1 MTNEQNFEA
10 MPFEIDDEMEP
21 PASEANGFELEDEA
35 ESHGPHHHGGRHHH
49 WRRRHHRR
57 HLWPPSFPFDP
68 LPFDDDDSDDDS
80 QTMPADAGA
89 FESEEEAEYRYR
101 HGDPNFRR
109 YHRHGTEPPASTASG
124 FELEDEAESHGPHHH
139 GGRHHH
145 GHRRHRRHH
154 WRLPSSPIE
163 ALPFDDDDSDDDSQT
178 MPADAGAFESEEE
191 AEYRYRHGGP
201 NLQQYHRH
209 RGWGGRPYGR
219 QPSFPFDPL
228 PFDGDNDSELGLE
241 EDVRIR
247 DHRRLGG
254 AQPARICRHPIGAQ
268 NLWRQR
274 NWGPGHESYWQAHRF
289 PNVTGSPSSWAI
301 RHRWPWGVSRNPYWG
316 ERWNVP
322 KAVGWPHHARA
333 RHWWPSG
340 VVQEPSGGWA
350 DSGPPEPYSIGA
362 APGNTEYMRWVQGA
376 LNDVLGLQLPTH
388 GIADAATRDAIRS
401 FQQQKGLPVD
411 GVVGPDTE
419 RALAAARADTSRSVP
434 PAPDMGPFAVGGPP
448 PAVTAPPSMPDMTA
462 AAQPGPS
469 SPSTPG
475 SPPGMTGGGTQE
487 FDFEWENFATID
499 TPIAAGCAPEPGEV
513 TASHT
518 PAGILTKDVE
528 STDKGLLIADFGI
541 DWRHVKDSAKSE
553 LVPWI
558 HKFETEPE
566 ITAICIYGYTDCIGP
581 GDARYH
587 TWLRTQRARRIF
599 NLLGL
604 IARSKVKV
612 CGPAPLGTYIG
623 PNTDRAAR
631 ARNRSVLIVYRREIT
646 IEPEPPITATPCYK
660 QLINR
665 AQQQLRSSRTLDP
678 ALKARL
684 DSALNT
690 SLAGRDDSF
699 IRFGSAFGM
708 FPFHWSSIS
717 EHFKGLCNQPGGG
730 AVLSPAALERK
741 LTELDQDIGNGLELY
756 KRELA
761 TAYGNK
767 MSSLKADFGAHLDA
781 LRRNK
786 AQTVY
791 VGYHL

>member
-1 MTNEQNFEA
+1 
-10 MPFEIDDEMEP
+10 
-21 PASEANGFELEDEA
+21 
-35 ESHGPHHHGGRHHH
+35 
-49 WRRRHHRR
+49 
-57 HLWPPSFPFDP
+57 
-68 LPFDDDDSDDDS
+68 
-80 QTMPADAGA
+80 
-89 FESEEEAEYRYR
+89 
-101 HGDPNFRR
+101 
-109 YHRHGTEPPASTASG
+109 
-124 FELEDEAESHGPHHH
+124 
-139 GGRHHH
+139 
-145 GHRRHRRHH
+145 
-154 WRLPSSPIE
+154 
-163 ALPFDDDDSDDDSQT
+163 
-178 MPADAGAFESEEE
+178 
-191 AEYRYRHGGP
+191 
-201 NLQQYHRH
+201 
-209 RGWGGRPYGR
+209 
-219 QPSFPFDPL
+219 
-228 PFDGDNDSELGLE
+228 
-241 EDVRIR
+241 
-247 DHRRLGG
+247 
-254 AQPARICRHPIGAQ
+254 
-268 NLWRQR
+268 
-274 NWGPGHESYWQAHRF
+274 
-289 PNVTGSPSSWAI
+289 
-301 RHRWPWGVSRNPYWG
+301 
-316 ERWNVP
+316 
-322 KAVGWPHHARA
+322 
-333 RHWWPSG
+333 
-340 VVQEPSGGWA
+340 
-350 DSGPPEPYSIGA
+350 
-362 APGNTEYMRWVQGA
+362 
-376 LNDVLGLQLPTH
+376 
-388 GIADAATRDAIRS
+388 
-401 FQQQKGLPVD
+401 
-411 GVVGPDTE
+411 
-419 RALAAARADTSRSVP
+419 
-434 PAPDMGPFAVGGPP
+434 
-448 PAVTAPPSMPDMTA
+448 
-462 AAQPGPS
+462 
-469 SPSTPG
+469 
-475 SPPGMTGGGTQE
+475 MTGGGTQE

-599 NLLGL
+599 NLLGP

-791 VGYHL
+791 AGYHL